1 MIARTVTIER
11 PEGTEGDR
19 SWAAETGQKAKSLL
33 FHKTENEGIQGSDR
47 KQSGSAGLI
56 LLFAEKRPG

>member
-1 MIARTVTIER
+1 VEALK
-11 PEGTEGDR
+11 GY
-19 SWAAETGQKAKSLL
+19 TGEKVQNSGLKQKNLQ
-33 FHKTENEGIQGSDR
+33 FHKTENEGIQESDR